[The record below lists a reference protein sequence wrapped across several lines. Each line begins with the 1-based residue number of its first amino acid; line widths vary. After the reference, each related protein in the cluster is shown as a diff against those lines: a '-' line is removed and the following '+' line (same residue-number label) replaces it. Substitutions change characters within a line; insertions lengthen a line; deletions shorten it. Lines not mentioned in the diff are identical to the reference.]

1 MPRSAYSGWK
11 VMPDFASL
19 SDASTSW
26 VLLPMDETIPIPVKT
41 TRLMST
47 NSPPLLF
54 FYRGVPCRRSRLA
67 GEAILA

>member
-1 MPRSAYSGWK
+1 
-11 VMPDFASL
+11 
-19 SDASTSW
+19 
-26 VLLPMDETIPIPVKT
+26 MDETIPIPVKT